1 MPALN
6 DITNREFG
14 SWTVIKYAGK
24 SKWQCR
30 CKCGNVAVVAGAT
43 LRNGTSTQCRA
54 CATSR
59 LNHITKIGNKNNF
72 THGQC
77 RTRLYRIWCGM
88 ISRCETKSSSGYK
101 WYGANGVKVCNEWHS
116 FEAFRDWAI
125 ANGYDPE
132 LSIDRIDVYGDY
144 SPETADGQ
152 PDMSRRLIKET
163 AKETR

>member
-1 MPALN
+1 
-6 DITNREFG
+6 
-14 SWTVIKYAGK
+14 
-24 SKWQCR
+24 
-30 CKCGNVAVVAGAT
+30 
-43 LRNGTSTQCRA
+43 
-54 CATSR
+54 
-59 LNHITKIGNKNNF
+59 
-72 THGQC
+72 
-77 RTRLYRIWCGM
+77 M